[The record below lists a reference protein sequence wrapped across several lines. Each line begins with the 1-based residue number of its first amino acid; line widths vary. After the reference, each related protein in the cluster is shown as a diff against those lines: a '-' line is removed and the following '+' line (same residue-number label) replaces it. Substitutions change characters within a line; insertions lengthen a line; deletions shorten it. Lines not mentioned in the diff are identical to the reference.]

1 MRDDKVTQRGSNELV
16 CVWITVQDP
25 DGQVH
30 LESRW
35 VVRGGAVTQP
45 AA

>member
-1 MRDDKVTQRGSNELV
+1 MRDNDVKQRGSNELV

-25 DGQVH
+25 DGRVH

-35 VVRGGAVTQP
+35 VVRDGAVTQP